1 MPLGPCSC
9 GSRQRSDRCTK
20 CRVGSLLCTAHGKR
34 RNHCLQ
40 CAQERVARGESATY
54 SDRRGEI
61 CACTPPML
69 RKYCAKHGGSHLCT
83 SCRLKRMGKSNSICA
98 DFYRWESG
106 GGFPK
111 PRKEKRFQAF
121 LDARIGEGWIPP
133 YDLRNQRIETTSYR
147 PDYLWKL
154 KDHWVWLE
162 YDEFQHHHDSYPCE
176 RRRELDVLGAAEGK
190 RVFLLRFNPDSFRT
204 GFKAS
209 RAVLP
214 ETKREER
221 FNAVLRELVRVLSD
235 ESVNQVFRGNLF
247 CITKMF
253 YNCDCAAGSQ
263 CSFTHSEFFCS
274 DREYLLANTR
284 AI

>member
-1 MPLGPCSC
+1 
-9 GSRQRSDRCTK
+9 
-20 CRVGSLLCTAHGKR
+20 
-34 RNHCLQ
+34 
-40 CAQERVARGESATY
+40 
-54 SDRRGEI
+54 
-61 CACTPPML
+61 
-69 RKYCAKHGGSHLCT
+69 
-83 SCRLKRMGKSNSICA
+83 MGKSNSICA
-98 DFYRWESG
+98 DCYRWESG